1 MSAIERREQAAARYR
16 PQRTRVLFVAEA
28 PPDSEDRYFYFE
40 EVYDRDYLWL
50 ALMKALYGEEFH
62 RPARERTRKAY
73 WLRRFQEDG
82 CQLIDAVKEPL
93 SGGHSKRVRTI
104 RAQKAESVSEAM
116 EIDPR
121 YIVLIKSTV
130 WQALAPAYR
139 DARLRV
145 VNEGPL
151 PFPSSG
157 RQRQFHDVFRGLVEN
172 GRLALS

>member
-40 EVYDRDYLWL
+40 EVYDRDHLWL

-93 SGGHSKRVRTI
+93 SGGHSKSADHPCTEGGIGLGSYGDRSKVHCAHQEHCMASASTRLQRCTI
-104 RAQKAESVSEAM
+104 TGRERRAA
-116 EIDPR
+116 
-121 YIVLIKSTV
+121 
-130 WQALAPAYR
+130 AL
-139 DARLRV
+139 
-145 VNEGPL
+145 
-151 PFPSSG
+151 S
-157 RQRQFHDVFRGLVEN
+157 VFRTPTTIPR
-172 GRLALS
+172 RLSWAGGKWTSCP